1 MKILNFNSKGLATS
15 VLLAIV
21 LAMVIALAI
30 IIIIDSQTGFIKYAA
45 GSLTKTIN
53 DALKLP

>member
-15 VLLAIV
+15 VLLVIV
-21 LAMVIALAI
+21 LAVLIALTI

-45 GSLTKTIN
+45 ALLTKTIT